1 MLKLFTLLLSVCV
14 IPFFFSSNCIVQ
26 NKTTSKEGKG
36 LGIGTGRW
44 KDKDKDKDKDKSKLP
59 MDCYDPSK
67 DKYINGDS
75 NWACTLQFDPV
86 CGCDGKQYSNK
97 CFASAAGILKW
108 TRGPCIPLS
117 PPLDDTQ

>member
-44 KDKDKDKDKDKSKLP
+44 KDKDKDKDKSKLP